1 MNSIYRAFILKI
13 GFPAIVLSLAMLML
27 FSYYGKKGTPPIEV
41 ASTFI
46 KCAQTVCESQATSP
60 ACSQLSAAVTGCLSS
75 GINAAVCLAGVPSL
89 MSVGY
94 ADVVCVVSALA
105 STPPRTIA
113 DRKFS
118 KSIGNPK
125 DKSVEI
131 PDEMPDVR
139 EQAIGWLKTQQIV
152 IIP

>member
-105 STPPRTIA
+105 SAPPRTIA
-113 DRKFS
+113 NRTFS
-118 KSIGNPK
+118 KSAN
-125 DKSVEI
+125 KSGDDSVEFSDEI
-131 PDEMPDVR
+131 PDVR
-139 EQAIGWLKTQQIV
+139 QQAIGWLKTQRIV
-152 IIP
+152 VNP